1 MVARWVLL
9 IIGTTVGEE
18 EERERFFC
26 GARTDDSMETAQEEV
41 GQHDN

>member
-9 IIGTTVGEE
+9 IIVDGEE
-18 EERERFFC
+18 EERFFC